1 MVNMSQTPD
10 SKARAASKGD
20 GGWLIA
26 AERAINRL
34 AGVPHGQRETKL
46 REIADDDDVEPNTV
60 RRYVAA
66 AEALATISDKTGV
79 SAKALSTFPLASVE
93 ALARWVGYDKHG
105 ATSAAK
111 KVLDGEHTARTLVAA
126 EMKARRKVRGKA
138 RGKAGTWGKSRKD
151 SIKSRLAKILKPRD
165 FELAPKDEIRKS
177 GVDLVFRNQDRQT
190 VAVLVFGPY
199 QDEQAY
205 KQRRTEFVQR
215 LLGLGLVH
223 DEVIAAIPVQEQI
236 ELKKILDDYRDA
248 VGWRSPKTGVILQQN
263 ITFYHI
269 R

>member
-10 SKARAASKGD
+10 SRARAASKAD

-26 AERAINRL
+26 AEKAIHRL

-66 AEALATISDKTGV
+66 AEALPTISDKTGV
-79 SAKALSTFPLASVE
+79 SAKTLSTFPLASVE
-93 ALARWVGYDKHG
+93 ALARWVAYDKRS
-105 ATSAAK
+105 ATKAANA
-111 KVLDGEHTARTLVAA
+111 VLDGKHTARTLVAA
-126 EMKARRKVRGKA
+126 EMKARRA
-138 RGKAGTWGKSRKD
+138 AGTKVGNWGKSRKE
-151 SIKSRLAKILKPRD
+151 SVKARLTKILKPRD
-165 FELAPKDEIRKS
+165 FEPVPKDEIRTA
-177 GVDLVFRNQDRQT
+177 GVDLLFRNQDRQT

-199 QDEQAY
+199 QDDQAY

-215 LLGLGLVH
+215 LLGLGGMH
-223 DEVIAAIPVQEQI
+223 DQVIAAIPVHEHF
-236 ELKKILDDYRDA
+236 ELQKILDNFRA
-248 VGWRSPKTGVILQQN
+248 VGWRSPKTGVMPQEN